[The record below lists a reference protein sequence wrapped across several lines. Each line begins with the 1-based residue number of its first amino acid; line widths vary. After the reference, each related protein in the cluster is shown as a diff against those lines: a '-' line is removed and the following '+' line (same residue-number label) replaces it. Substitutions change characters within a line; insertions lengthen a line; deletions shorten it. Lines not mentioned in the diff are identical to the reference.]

1 LATNPATAADL
12 QHRSIKTLSAN
23 EVTVGGYL
31 LTDAWNIL
39 LASRPSIATRLDALP
54 LDTAF
59 QALVIQVECAM
70 VLRVLSNPDGK
81 LEEEGDDYRYRLDAA
96 RSTGALYVSDAEL
109 ALLGAGDDQ
118 SDGAFTIK
126 PAGFTDQSAEY
137 DWITVGSGYL

>member
-54 LDTAF
+54 LDT
-59 QALVIQVECAM
+59 
-70 VLRVLSNPDGK
+70 RLSGSRHS
-81 LEEEGDDYRYRLDAA
+81 GRMR
-96 RSTGALYVSDAEL
+96 
-109 ALLGAGDDQ
+109 
-118 SDGAFTIK
+118 DGAAC
-126 PAGFTDQSAEY
+126 PLQS
-137 DWITVGSGYL
+137 

>member
-1 LATNPATAADL
+1 
-12 QHRSIKTLSAN
+12 
-23 EVTVGGYL
+23 
-31 LTDAWNIL
+31 
-39 LASRPSIATRLDALP
+39 
-54 LDTAF
+54 
-59 QALVIQVECAM
+59 M